1 MVDIFLD
8 FLLIRECEFFFPSPL
23 LEESLQ
29 CPNVRKKDANVTKGI
44 APTFLLL
51 VPEAFI
57 DQSISSVGK
66 ARLVYQNRN
75 LG

>member
-8 FLLIRECEFFFPSPL
+8 FLLIRECEFFFP
-23 LEESLQ
+23 EESLQ